1 MKKVKIAYITT
12 QEASDVFPLISA
24 LKELISQHGKIA
36 DVAIRSGEDLKDS
49 ARREE
54 LERIACDSHLV
65 IFNLH
70 GGKKSLP
77 CFDELMGKLQG
88 SKASISAHCAS
99 NEPEIELMKLSTVD
113 EVVYKKVSR
122 YLDYGGKENFFNLI
136 IYLASRFV
144 GADLAF
150 AEPERPVWE
159 GIYHPDFDHVPTLDE
174 YLQKKYVP
182 GKPTVGLWF
191 YQSLWQ
197 AGNTVFVDRLIEQIE
212 QKGANVIPV
221 FLHSLKDVERGTK
234 GAEWVVDNFF
244 IRDGKSI
251 IDVLIST
258 LMFSLSIRPWEG
270 EGAAASEDIARSE
283 EWFLKKLNVPVL
295 KAVVTYNT
303 PGEWK
308 ESMQGL
314 SPLDISMG
322 IAMPEFDGM
331 LITVPVAARDRT
343 DIDPLTG
350 ARVIRFEP
358 LPERIEKMVRLSLNW
373 ARLRHIPNPEKKVAI
388 IFHNY
393 PPRDDR
399 IGTAFGLDS
408 PVSVLNI
415 LQKMSDA
422 GYKLDR
428 MPESGQALIE
438 DVKSRLTLDRRWKSP
453 EELARRAIDSVSEND
468 YLQWFGRLP
477 AAVQAKMTAAWGA
490 PPGELFVHKKSLI
503 IPGIINGNFFIGLQP
518 PRGFLE
524 DPAAIYHSPDHPI
537 PHHYYAYYRWIRD
550 VFGANV
556 IMHIGKHGSLEWLP
570 GKSVGLS
577 DSCFPDIAISDL
589 PNIYPYIINNPGE
602 GTQAKR
608 RSYCCIID
616 HLVPVMHNADAY
628 DELAELEVMIR
639 DYHQSALEDPAKLPT
654 QKRMI
659 WEKVCEAKLDHDLET
674 DEEAAFSDFDRF
686 LEKLHEYLHETADT
700 QIRDG
705 LHILGE
711 PPEGSRLDEFLVAL
725 TRLSNGSVP
734 SLRQSLAEALGYDYE
749 FLLANRGKILSGIK
763 TCGEAIEEINALALS
778 LVSRLHEDGFCRD
791 DEGFSMKRVRALED
805 EVLGRQSSK
814 VEQVLEYI
822 SSGLAPNIAATRDEL
837 WSILSASRGRFVS
850 PGPSGAPTRGMA
862 DILPTGRNFY
872 SVDPQA
878 IPSQAA
884 WKVGVAQ
891 ADALLK
897 RYLKDEGRYP
907 ESLGIVIWGS
917 PTMRTKGD
925 DIAEVLSLM
934 GVRPVWEEKSGR
946 VTGIELIPLE
956 ELQRPRVD
964 VMLRISGFFRDA
976 FPNIVHLV
984 DRAVELVAGQKESPE
999 QNFLAK
1005 HVSMDISEKTA
1016 AGIDREQAG
1025 IEARYR
1031 IFGCRPGAYGAGV
1044 SDAIDSKNWKDE
1056 KDLAEIYVKW
1066 GGYAY
1071 GRKNFGAT
1079 VPDEF
1084 RKRLSLLDLTVKN
1097 EDTREYDML
1106 DGDDF
1111 YSYHGGMI
1119 AAVKALKGELPR
1131 SYCGDSSDPDH
1142 VLTRSTVEETKHIF
1156 RARIL
1161 NPKWIE
1167 SMQRHGYK
1175 GAGDLSRMVDIAFG
1189 WDATAEVLED
1199 WMYEELA
1206 NKYALDKEMQEWL
1219 KDVNPHALQ
1228 NITERLLEA
1237 VERGMW
1243 QASDE
1248 MKEEL
1253 RDVYL
1258 EIEGWIEDD
1267 SEKSP
1272 KISGEKPN
1280 DGSDHEM
1287 T

>member
-1 MKKVKIAYITT
+1 MFRYANEITGWIITKKVKIAYVTT

-24 LKELISQHGKIA
+24 LKELIRQHGE
-36 DVAIRSGEDLKDS
+36 VAEVAVRSGEDLKDVDQWEEFEHF
-49 ARREE
+49 ARSCH
-54 LERIACDSHLV
+54 IA

-70 GGKKSLP
+70 GGKKSLSS
-77 CFDELMGKLQG
+77 FDELVQSLQD
-88 SKASISAHCAS
+88 SSVSIYAQSAS

-113 EVVYKKVSR
+113 NAVYRKVSQ
-122 YLDYGGKENFFNLI
+122 YLDYGGRENFYSLI
-136 IYLASRFV
+136 LYLANYFIGSNYEFS
-144 GADLAF
+144 
-150 AEPERPVWE
+150 EPLRPIWE
-159 GIYHPDFDHVPTLDE
+159 GIYHPDFDHVPTLKE
-174 YLQKKYVP
+174 YLQSKCVA
-182 GKPTVGLWF
+182 GRPTVGLWF

-197 AGNTVFVDRLIEQIE
+197 AGNTLFIDRLIEEIE
-212 QKGANVIPV
+212 RQGANVIPV
-221 FLHSLKDVERGTK
+221 FLHAAKDVERGTK
-234 GAEWVVDNFF
+234 GAEWVVENLFMK
-244 IRDGKSI
+244 DGRPI

-258 LMFSLSIRPWEG
+258 LMFSLSIKPWEG
-270 EGAAASEDIARSE
+270 SDTGEGQEVARSE
-283 EWFLKKLNVPVL
+283 EWFIKRLNVPVL
-295 KAVVTYNT
+295 KAIVTYNT
-303 PGEWK
+303 LADWN
-308 ESMQGL
+308 ESLQGC
-314 SPLDISMG
+314 SPMDISMG

-331 LITVPVAARDRT
+331 LITVPVAARERT

-358 LPERIEKMVRLSLNW
+358 LPERTNKIVRLSLNW
-373 ARLRHIPNPEKKVAI
+373 AKLRHIPNSQKKVAI

-415 LQKMSDA
+415 MKAMDDA
-422 GYKLDR
+422 GYTIER
-428 MPESGQALIE
+428 MPENGQALIE
-438 DVKSRLTLDRRWKSP
+438 DVKSRLTLDRRWRSP
-453 EELARRAIDSVSEND
+453 EELAKRAIDSVTEGD
-468 YLQWFGRLP
+468 YKDWFEQLP
-477 AAVQAKMTAAWGA
+477 VAVQEKMTSAWGEA
-490 PPGELFVHKKSLI
+490 PGKLFVHKKNLI
-503 IPGIINGNFFIGLQP
+503 IPGVINGNIFIGLQP

-550 VFGANV
+550 VFRADLV
-556 IMHIGKHGSLEWLP
+556 MHIGKHGSLEWLP

-628 DELAELEVMIR
+628 DEMAELEVMLA
-639 DYHQSALEDPAKLPT
+639 DYYQAASEDQSKLPT
-654 QKRMI
+654 QKKMI
-659 WEKVCEAKLDHDLET
+659 WEKVCEAKLDHDLEV
-674 DEEAAFSDFDRF
+674 EEEEAFSDFDKF
-686 LEKLHEYLHETADT
+686 LEKLHEYLHEMADT

-725 TRLSNGSVP
+725 TRLANGQVP
-734 SLRQSLAEALGYDYE
+734 SLRQSLAEAMGYDYDY
-749 FLLANRGKILSGIK
+749 LLDNRGKIVSGSK
-763 TCGEAIEEINALALS
+763 TCGQVIDDLNSLALRLVSGLHEQGFAVGTIPELVEEIL
-778 LVSRLHEDGFCRD
+778 G
-791 DEGFSMKRVRALED
+791 KRNPKIEK
-805 EVLGRQSSK
+805 VLD
-814 VEQVLEYI
+814 YI
-822 SSGLAPNIAATRDEL
+822 ATTLAPNIDATVDEL
-837 WSILSASRGRFVS
+837 SAILCASDGGFVS

-891 ADALLK
+891 ADALLE
-897 RYLKDEGRYP
+897 RYLEDEGCYP
-907 ESLGIVIWGS
+907 ESLGMVIWGS

-925 DIAEVLSLM
+925 DIAEVLCLM
-934 GVRPVWEEKSGR
+934 GVRPVWEERSGR
-946 VTGIELIPLE
+946 VTGIELIPME
-956 ELQRPRVD
+956 ELQRPRID

-984 DRAVELVAGQKESPE
+984 DRAVELVAEQKEPPE

-1005 HVSMDISEKTA
+1005 HVSADISEKTA
-1016 AGIDREQAG
+1016 AGIDGEQAKTL
-1025 IEARYR
+1025 ACYR

-1084 RKRLSLLDLTVKN
+1084 RRRLSRLDLTVKN

-1131 SYCGDSSDPDH
+1131 SYCGDSSDPDR
-1142 VLTRSTVEETKHIF
+1142 VKTRSTVEETKHIF

-1167 SMQRHGYK
+1167 SMKRHGYK
-1175 GAGDLSRMVDIAFG
+1175 GAGDISRMVDIAFG

-1206 NKYALDKEMQEWL
+1206 NKYALDKDMQEWL
-1219 KDVNPHALQ
+1219 KKVNPHALQ
-1228 NITERLLEA
+1228 NIAERLLEA

-1243 QASDE
+1243 QATEE

-1258 EIEGWIEDD
+1258 DIEGWIEDD
-1267 SEKSP
+1267 QPQTDAS
-1272 KISGEKPN
+1272 SG
-1280 DGSDHEM
+1280 S
-1287 T
+1287 

>member
-1 MKKVKIAYITT
+1 MFRYANEITGWIITKKVKIAYVTT

-24 LKELISQHGKIA
+24 LKELIRQHGE
-36 DVAIRSGEDLKDS
+36 VAEVAVRSGEDLKDVDQWEEFEHF
-49 ARREE
+49 ARSCH
-54 LERIACDSHLV
+54 IA

-70 GGKKSLP
+70 GGKKSLSS
-77 CFDELMGKLQG
+77 FDELVQSLQD
-88 SKASISAHCAS
+88 SSVSIYAQSAS

-113 EVVYKKVSR
+113 DAIYRKVSQ
-122 YLDYGGKENFFNLI
+122 YLDYGGRKNFYSLI
-136 IYLASRFV
+136 LYLANYFIGSNYEFS
-144 GADLAF
+144 
-150 AEPERPVWE
+150 EPARPIWE
-159 GIYHPDFDHVPTLDE
+159 GIYHPDFDHVPTLKE
-174 YLQKKYVP
+174 YLQSKCVA
-182 GKPTVGLWF
+182 GRPTVGLWF

-197 AGNTVFVDRLIEQIE
+197 AGNTLFIDRLIEEIE
-212 QKGANVIPV
+212 RQGANVIPV
-221 FLHSLKDVERGTK
+221 FLHAAKDVERGTK
-234 GAEWVVDNFF
+234 GAEWVVENLFMK
-244 IRDGKSI
+244 DGRPI

-258 LMFSLSIRPWEG
+258 LMFSLSIKPWEG
-270 EGAAASEDIARSE
+270 SDTGEGQEVARSE
-283 EWFLKKLNVPVL
+283 EWFIKRLNVPVL
-295 KAVVTYNT
+295 KAIVTYNT
-303 PGEWK
+303 LADWN
-308 ESMQGL
+308 ESLQGC
-314 SPLDISMG
+314 SPMDISMG

-331 LITVPVAARDRT
+331 LITVPVAARERT

-358 LPERIEKMVRLSLNW
+358 LPERTNKIVRLSLNW
-373 ARLRHIPNPEKKVAI
+373 AKLRHIPNSQKKVAI

-415 LQKMSDA
+415 MKAMDDA
-422 GYKLDR
+422 GYTIER
-428 MPESGQALIE
+428 MPENGQALIE
-438 DVKSRLTLDRRWKSP
+438 DVKSRLTLDRRWRSP
-453 EELARRAIDSVSEND
+453 EELAKRAIDSVTEGD
-468 YLQWFGRLP
+468 YKDWFEQLP
-477 AAVQAKMTAAWGA
+477 VAVQEKMTSAWGEA
-490 PPGELFVHKKSLI
+490 PGKLFVHKKNLI
-503 IPGIINGNFFIGLQP
+503 IPGVINGNIFIGLQP
-518 PRGFLE
+518 SRGFLE

-550 VFGANV
+550 VFRADLV
-556 IMHIGKHGSLEWLP
+556 MHIGKHGSLEWLP

-628 DELAELEVMIR
+628 DEMAELEVMLA
-639 DYHQSALEDPAKLPT
+639 DYYQAASEDQSKLPT
-654 QKRMI
+654 QKKMI
-659 WEKVCEAKLDHDLET
+659 WEKVCEAKLDHDLEV
-674 DEEAAFSDFDRF
+674 EEEEAFSDFDKF
-686 LEKLHEYLHETADT
+686 LEKLHEYLHEMADT

-725 TRLSNGSVP
+725 TRLANGQVP
-734 SLRQSLAEALGYDYE
+734 SLRQSLAEAMGYDYDY
-749 FLLANRGKILSGIK
+749 LLDNRGKIVSGSK
-763 TCGEAIEEINALALS
+763 TCGQVIDDLNSLALRLVSGLHEQGFAVGTIPELVEEIL
-778 LVSRLHEDGFCRD
+778 G
-791 DEGFSMKRVRALED
+791 KRNPKIEK
-805 EVLGRQSSK
+805 VLD
-814 VEQVLEYI
+814 YI
-822 SSGLAPNIAATRDEL
+822 ATTLAPNIDATVDEL
-837 WSILSASRGRFVS
+837 SAILCASDGGFVS

-891 ADALLK
+891 ADALLE
-897 RYLKDEGRYP
+897 RYLEDEGCYP
-907 ESLGIVIWGS
+907 ESLGMVIWGS

-925 DIAEVLSLM
+925 DIAEVLCLM
-934 GVRPVWEEKSGR
+934 GVRPVWEERSGR
-946 VTGIELIPLE
+946 VTGIELIPIE
-956 ELQRPRVD
+956 ELQRPRID

-984 DRAVELVAGQKESPE
+984 DRAVELVAEQKEPPE

-1005 HVSMDISEKTA
+1005 HVSADISEKTA
-1016 AGIDREQAG
+1016 AGIDGEQAKTL
-1025 IEARYR
+1025 ACYR

-1084 RKRLSLLDLTVKN
+1084 RRRLSRLDLTVKN

-1131 SYCGDSSDPDH
+1131 SYCGDSSDPDR
-1142 VLTRSTVEETKHIF
+1142 VKTRSTVEETKHIF

-1167 SMQRHGYK
+1167 SMKRHGYK
-1175 GAGDLSRMVDIAFG
+1175 GAGDISRMVDIAFG

-1206 NKYALDKEMQEWL
+1206 NKYALDKDMQEWL
-1219 KDVNPHALQ
+1219 KKVNPHALQ
-1228 NITERLLEA
+1228 NIAERLLEA

-1243 QASDE
+1243 QATEE

-1258 EIEGWIEDD
+1258 DIEGWIEDD
-1267 SEKSP
+1267 QPQSNADP
-1272 KISGEKPN
+1272 GN
-1280 DGSDHEM
+1280 
-1287 T
+1287 

>member
-1 MKKVKIAYITT
+1 MFRYANEITGWIITKKVKIAYVTT

-24 LKELISQHGKIA
+24 LKELIRQHGE
-36 DVAIRSGEDLKDS
+36 VAEVAVRSGEDLKDVDQWEEFEHF
-49 ARREE
+49 ARSCH
-54 LERIACDSHLV
+54 IA

-70 GGKKSLP
+70 GGKKSLSS
-77 CFDELMGKLQG
+77 FDELVQSLQD
-88 SKASISAHCAS
+88 SSVSIYAQSAS

-113 EVVYKKVSR
+113 DAVYRKVSQ
-122 YLDYGGKENFFNLI
+122 YLDYGGRKNFYSLI
-136 IYLASRFV
+136 LYLANYFIGSNYEFS
-144 GADLAF
+144 
-150 AEPERPVWE
+150 EPARPIWE
-159 GIYHPDFDHVPTLDE
+159 GIYHPDFDHVPTLKE
-174 YLQKKYVP
+174 YLQSKCVA
-182 GKPTVGLWF
+182 GRPTVGLWF

-197 AGNTVFVDRLIEQIE
+197 AGNTLFIDRLIEEIE
-212 QKGANVIPV
+212 RQGANVIPV
-221 FLHSLKDVERGTK
+221 FLHAAKDVERGTK
-234 GAEWVVDNFF
+234 GAEWVVENLFMK
-244 IRDGKSI
+244 DGRPI

-258 LMFSLSIRPWEG
+258 LMFSLSIKPWEG
-270 EGAAASEDIARSE
+270 SDTGEGQEVARSE
-283 EWFLKKLNVPVL
+283 EWFIKRLNVPVL
-295 KAVVTYNT
+295 KAIVTYNT
-303 PGEWK
+303 LADWN
-308 ESMQGL
+308 ESLQGC
-314 SPLDISMG
+314 SPMDISMG

-331 LITVPVAARDRT
+331 MITVPVAARERT

-358 LPERIEKMVRLSLNW
+358 LPERTNKIVRLSLNW
-373 ARLRHIPNPEKKVAI
+373 AKLRHIPNSQKKVAI

-415 LQKMSDA
+415 MKAMDDA
-422 GYKLDR
+422 GYTIER
-428 MPESGQALIE
+428 MPENGQALIE
-438 DVKSRLTLDRRWKSP
+438 DVKSRLTLDRRWRSP
-453 EELARRAIDSVSEND
+453 EELAKRAIDSVTEGD
-468 YLQWFGRLP
+468 YKDWFEQLP
-477 AAVQAKMTAAWGA
+477 VAVQEKMTSAWGEA
-490 PPGELFVHKKSLI
+490 PGKLFVHKKNLI
-503 IPGIINGNFFIGLQP
+503 IPGVINGNIFIGLQP

-550 VFGANV
+550 VFRADLV
-556 IMHIGKHGSLEWLP
+556 MHIGKHGSLEWLP

-628 DELAELEVMIR
+628 DEMAELEVMLA
-639 DYHQSALEDPAKLPT
+639 DYYQAASEDQSKLPT
-654 QKRMI
+654 QKKMI
-659 WEKVCEAKLDHDLET
+659 WEKVCEAKLDHDLEV
-674 DEEAAFSDFDRF
+674 EEEEAFSDFDKF
-686 LEKLHEYLHETADT
+686 LEKLHEYLHEMADT

-725 TRLSNGSVP
+725 TRLANGQVP
-734 SLRQSLAEALGYDYE
+734 SLRQSLAEAMGYDYDY
-749 FLLANRGKILSGIK
+749 LLDNRGKIVSGSK
-763 TCGEAIEEINALALS
+763 TCGQVIDDLNSLALRLVSGLHEQGFAVGTIPELVEEIL
-778 LVSRLHEDGFCRD
+778 G
-791 DEGFSMKRVRALED
+791 KRNPKIEK
-805 EVLGRQSSK
+805 VLD
-814 VEQVLEYI
+814 YI
-822 SSGLAPNIAATRDEL
+822 ATTLAPNIDATVDEL
-837 WSILSASRGRFVS
+837 SAILCASDGGFVS

-891 ADALLK
+891 ADALLE
-897 RYLKDEGRYP
+897 RYLEDEGCYP
-907 ESLGIVIWGS
+907 ESLGMVIWGS

-925 DIAEVLSLM
+925 DIAEVLCLM
-934 GVRPVWEEKSGR
+934 GVRPVWEERSGR
-946 VTGIELIPLE
+946 VTGIELIPIE
-956 ELQRPRVD
+956 ELQRPRID

-984 DRAVELVAGQKESPE
+984 DRAVELVAEQKEPPE

-1005 HVSMDISEKTA
+1005 HVSADISEKTA
-1016 AGIDREQAG
+1016 AGIDGEQAKTL
-1025 IEARYR
+1025 ACYR

-1084 RKRLSLLDLTVKN
+1084 RRRLSRLDLTVKN

-1131 SYCGDSSDPDH
+1131 SYCGDSSDPDR
-1142 VLTRSTVEETKHIF
+1142 VKTRSTVEETKHIF

-1167 SMQRHGYK
+1167 SMKRHGYK
-1175 GAGDLSRMVDIAFG
+1175 GAGDISRMVDIAFG

-1206 NKYALDKEMQEWL
+1206 NKYALDKDMQEWL
-1219 KDVNPHALQ
+1219 KKVNPHALQ
-1228 NITERLLEA
+1228 NIAERLLEA

-1243 QASDE
+1243 QATEE

-1258 EIEGWIEDD
+1258 DIEGWIEDD
-1267 SEKSP
+1267 QPQTDAS
-1272 KISGEKPN
+1272 SG
-1280 DGSDHEM
+1280 S
-1287 T
+1287 

>member
-1 MKKVKIAYITT
+1 MFRYANEITGWIITKKVKIAYVTT

-24 LKELISQHGKIA
+24 LKELIRQHGE
-36 DVAIRSGEDLKDS
+36 VAEVAVRSGEDLKDVDQWEEFEHF
-49 ARREE
+49 ARSCH
-54 LERIACDSHLV
+54 IA

-70 GGKKSLP
+70 GGKKSLSS
-77 CFDELMGKLQG
+77 FDELVQSLQD
-88 SKASISAHCAS
+88 SSVSIYAQSAS

-113 EVVYKKVSR
+113 DAIYRKVSQ
-122 YLDYGGKENFFNLI
+122 YLDYGGRKNFYSLI
-136 IYLASRFV
+136 LYLANYFIGSNYEFS
-144 GADLAF
+144 
-150 AEPERPVWE
+150 EPARPIWE
-159 GIYHPDFDHVPTLDE
+159 GIYHPDFDHVPTLKE
-174 YLQKKYVP
+174 YLQSKCVA
-182 GKPTVGLWF
+182 GRPTVGLWF

-197 AGNTVFVDRLIEQIE
+197 AGNTLFIDRLIEEIE
-212 QKGANVIPV
+212 RQGANVIPV
-221 FLHSLKDVERGTK
+221 FLHAAKDVERGTK
-234 GAEWVVDNFF
+234 GAEWVVENLFMK
-244 IRDGKSI
+244 DGRPI

-258 LMFSLSIRPWEG
+258 LMFSLSIKPWEG
-270 EGAAASEDIARSE
+270 SDTGEGQEVARSE
-283 EWFLKKLNVPVL
+283 EWFIKRLNVPVL
-295 KAVVTYNT
+295 KAIVTYNT
-303 PGEWK
+303 LADWN
-308 ESMQGL
+308 ESLQGC
-314 SPLDISMG
+314 SPMDISMG

-331 LITVPVAARDRT
+331 LITVPVAARERT

-358 LPERIEKMVRLSLNW
+358 LPERTNKIVRLSLNW
-373 ARLRHIPNPEKKVAI
+373 AKLRHIPNSQKKVAI

-415 LQKMSDA
+415 MKAMDDA
-422 GYKLDR
+422 GYTIER
-428 MPESGQALIE
+428 MPENGQALIE
-438 DVKSRLTLDRRWKSP
+438 DVKSRLTLDRRWRSP
-453 EELARRAIDSVSEND
+453 EELAKRAIDSVTEGD
-468 YLQWFGRLP
+468 YKDWFEQLP
-477 AAVQAKMTAAWGA
+477 VAVQEKMTSAWGEA
-490 PPGELFVHKKSLI
+490 PGKLFVHKKNLI
-503 IPGIINGNFFIGLQP
+503 IPGVINGNIFIGLQP

-550 VFGANV
+550 VFRADLV
-556 IMHIGKHGSLEWLP
+556 MHIGKHGSLEWLP

-628 DELAELEVMIR
+628 DEMAELEVMLA
-639 DYHQSALEDPAKLPT
+639 DYYQAASEDPSKLPT
-654 QKRMI
+654 QKKMI
-659 WEKVCEAKLDHDLET
+659 WDKVCEAKLDHDLEI
-674 DEEAAFSDFDRF
+674 EEEEAFSDFDKF
-686 LEKLHEYLHETADT
+686 LEKLHEYLHEMADT

-725 TRLSNGSVP
+725 TRLANGQVP
-734 SLRQSLAEALGYDYE
+734 SLRQSLAEAMGYDYDY
-749 FLLANRGKILSGIK
+749 LLDNRGKIVSGSK
-763 TCGEAIEEINALALS
+763 TCGQVIDDLNSLALRLVSGLHEQGFAVGTIPELVEEIL
-778 LVSRLHEDGFCRD
+778 G
-791 DEGFSMKRVRALED
+791 KRNPKIEK
-805 EVLGRQSSK
+805 VLD
-814 VEQVLEYI
+814 YI
-822 SSGLAPNIAATRDEL
+822 ATTLAPNIDATVDEL
-837 WSILSASRGRFVS
+837 SAILCASDGGFVS

-891 ADALLK
+891 ADALLE
-897 RYLKDEGRYP
+897 RYLEDEGCYP
-907 ESLGIVIWGS
+907 ESLGMVIWGS

-925 DIAEVLSLM
+925 DIAEVLCLM
-934 GVRPVWEEKSGR
+934 GVRPVWEERSGR
-946 VTGIELIPLE
+946 VTGIELIPME
-956 ELQRPRVD
+956 ELQRPRID

-984 DRAVELVAGQKESPE
+984 DRAVELVAEQKEPPE

-1005 HVSMDISEKTA
+1005 HVSADISEKTA
-1016 AGIDREQAG
+1016 AGIDGEQAKTL
-1025 IEARYR
+1025 ACYR

-1084 RKRLSLLDLTVKN
+1084 RRRLSRLDLTVKN

-1131 SYCGDSSDPDH
+1131 SYCGDSSDPDR
-1142 VLTRSTVEETKHIF
+1142 VKTRSTVEETKHIF

-1167 SMQRHGYK
+1167 SMKRHGYK
-1175 GAGDLSRMVDIAFG
+1175 GAGDISRMVDIAFG

-1206 NKYALDKEMQEWL
+1206 NKYALDKDMQEWL
-1219 KDVNPHALQ
+1219 KKVNPHALQ
-1228 NITERLLEA
+1228 NIAERLLEA

-1243 QASDE
+1243 QATEE

-1258 EIEGWIEDD
+1258 DIEGWIEDD
-1267 SEKSP
+1267 QPQTDAS
-1272 KISGEKPN
+1272 SG
-1280 DGSDHEM
+1280 S
-1287 T
+1287 

>member
-1 MKKVKIAYITT
+1 MFRYANEITGWIITKKVKIAYVTT

-24 LKELISQHGKIA
+24 LKELIRQHGE
-36 DVAIRSGEDLKDS
+36 VAEVAVRSGEDLKDVDQWEEFEHF
-49 ARREE
+49 ARSCH
-54 LERIACDSHLV
+54 IA

-70 GGKKSLP
+70 GGKKSLSS
-77 CFDELMGKLQG
+77 FDELVQRLQD
-88 SKASISAHCAS
+88 SSVSIYAQSAS

-113 EVVYKKVSR
+113 DAIYRKVSQ
-122 YLDYGGKENFFNLI
+122 YLDYGGRKNFYSLI
-136 IYLASRFV
+136 LYLANYFIGSNYEFS
-144 GADLAF
+144 
-150 AEPERPVWE
+150 EPARPIWE
-159 GIYHPDFDHVPTLDE
+159 GIYHPDFDHVPTLKE
-174 YLQKKYVP
+174 YLQSKCVA
-182 GKPTVGLWF
+182 GRPTVGLWF

-197 AGNTVFVDRLIEQIE
+197 AGNTLFIDRLIEEIE
-212 QKGANVIPV
+212 RQGANVIPV
-221 FLHSLKDVERGTK
+221 FLHAAKDVERGTK
-234 GAEWVVDNFF
+234 GAEWVVENLFMK
-244 IRDGKSI
+244 DGRPI

-258 LMFSLSIRPWEG
+258 LMFSLSIKPWEG
-270 EGAAASEDIARSE
+270 SDTGEGQEVARSE
-283 EWFLKKLNVPVL
+283 EWFIKRLNVPVL
-295 KAVVTYNT
+295 KAIVTYNT
-303 PGEWK
+303 LADWN
-308 ESMQGL
+308 ESLQGC
-314 SPLDISMG
+314 SPMDISMG

-331 LITVPVAARDRT
+331 LITVPVAARERT

-358 LPERIEKMVRLSLNW
+358 LPERTNKIVRLSLNW
-373 ARLRHIPNPEKKVAI
+373 AKLRHIPNSQKKVAI

-415 LQKMSDA
+415 MKAMDDA
-422 GYKLDR
+422 GYTIER
-428 MPESGQALIE
+428 MPENGQALIE
-438 DVKSRLTLDRRWKSP
+438 DVKSRLTLDRRWRSP
-453 EELARRAIDSVSEND
+453 EELAKRAIDSVTEGD
-468 YLQWFGRLP
+468 YKDWFEQLP
-477 AAVQAKMTAAWGA
+477 VAVQEKMTSAWGEA
-490 PPGELFVHKKSLI
+490 PGKLFVHKKNLI
-503 IPGIINGNFFIGLQP
+503 IPGVINGNIFIGLQP

-550 VFGANV
+550 VFRADLV
-556 IMHIGKHGSLEWLP
+556 MHIGKHGSLEWLP

-628 DELAELEVMIR
+628 DEMAELEVMLA
-639 DYHQSALEDPAKLPT
+639 DYYQAASEDPSKLPT
-654 QKRMI
+654 QKKMI
-659 WEKVCEAKLDHDLET
+659 WEKVCEAKLDHDLEV
-674 DEEAAFSDFDRF
+674 EEEEAFSDFDKF
-686 LEKLHEYLHETADT
+686 LEKLHEYLHEMADT

-725 TRLSNGSVP
+725 TRLANGQVP
-734 SLRQSLAEALGYDYE
+734 SLRQSLAEAMGYDYDY
-749 FLLANRGKILSGIK
+749 LLDNRGKILFGSK
-763 TCGEAIEEINALALS
+763 TCGQVIDDLNSLALRLVSGLHEQGFAVGTIPELVEEIL
-778 LVSRLHEDGFCRD
+778 G
-791 DEGFSMKRVRALED
+791 KRNPKIEK
-805 EVLGRQSSK
+805 VLD
-814 VEQVLEYI
+814 YI
-822 SSGLAPNIAATRDEL
+822 STTLAPSINATVDEL
-837 WSILSASRGRFVS
+837 TGVLCASDGGFVS

-891 ADALLK
+891 ADALLE
-897 RYLKDEGRYP
+897 RYLEDEGCYP
-907 ESLGIVIWGS
+907 ESLGMVIWGS

-925 DIAEVLSLM
+925 DIAEVLCLM
-934 GVRPVWEEKSGR
+934 GVRPVWEERSGR
-946 VTGIELIPLE
+946 VTGIELIPIE
-956 ELQRPRVD
+956 ELQRPRID

-984 DRAVELVAGQKESPE
+984 DRAVELVAEQKEPPE

-1005 HVSMDISEKTA
+1005 HVSADISEKTA
-1016 AGIDREQAG
+1016 AGIDLEQAKTL
-1025 IEARYR
+1025 ACYR

-1084 RKRLSLLDLTVKN
+1084 RRRLSRLDLTVKN

-1131 SYCGDSSDPDH
+1131 SYCGDSSDPDR
-1142 VLTRSTVEETKHIF
+1142 VKTRSTVEETKHIF

-1167 SMQRHGYK
+1167 SMKRHGYK
-1175 GAGDLSRMVDIAFG
+1175 GAGDISRMVDIAFG

-1206 NKYALDKEMQEWL
+1206 NKYALDKDMQEWL
-1219 KDVNPHALQ
+1219 KKVNPHALQ
-1228 NITERLLEA
+1228 NIAERLLEA

-1243 QASDE
+1243 QATEE

-1258 EIEGWIEDD
+1258 DIEGWIEDD
-1267 SEKSP
+1267 QPQTDAS
-1272 KISGEKPN
+1272 SG
-1280 DGSDHEM
+1280 S
-1287 T
+1287 

>member
-1 MKKVKIAYITT
+1 MFRYANEITGWIITKKVKIAYVTT

-24 LKELISQHGKIA
+24 LKELIRQHGE
-36 DVAIRSGEDLKDS
+36 VAEVAVRSGEDLKDVDQWEEFEHF
-49 ARREE
+49 ARSCH
-54 LERIACDSHLV
+54 IA

-70 GGKKSLP
+70 GGKKSLSS
-77 CFDELMGKLQG
+77 FDELVQSLQD
-88 SKASISAHCAS
+88 SSVSIYAQSAS

-113 EVVYKKVSR
+113 DAVYRKVSQ
-122 YLDYGGKENFFNLI
+122 YLDYGGRKNFYSLI
-136 IYLASRFV
+136 LYLANYFIGSNYEFS
-144 GADLAF
+144 
-150 AEPERPVWE
+150 EPARPIWE
-159 GIYHPDFDHVPTLDE
+159 GIYHPDFDHVPTLKE
-174 YLQKKYVP
+174 YLQSKCVA
-182 GKPTVGLWF
+182 GRPTVGLWF

-197 AGNTVFVDRLIEQIE
+197 AGNTLFIDRLIEEIKRQ
-212 QKGANVIPV
+212 GANVIPV
-221 FLHSLKDVERGTK
+221 FLHAAKDVERGTK
-234 GAEWVVDNFF
+234 GAEWVVENLFMK
-244 IRDGKSI
+244 DGRPI

-258 LMFSLSIRPWEG
+258 LMFSLSIKPWEG
-270 EGAAASEDIARSE
+270 SDTGEGQEVARSE
-283 EWFLKKLNVPVL
+283 EWFIKRLNVPVL
-295 KAVVTYNT
+295 KAIVTYNT
-303 PGEWK
+303 LADWN
-308 ESMQGL
+308 ESLQGC
-314 SPLDISMG
+314 SPMDISMG

-331 LITVPVAARDRT
+331 LITVPVAARERT

-358 LPERIEKMVRLSLNW
+358 LPERTNKIVRLSLNW
-373 ARLRHIPNPEKKVAI
+373 AKLRHIPNSQKKVAI

-415 LQKMSDA
+415 MKAMDDA
-422 GYKLDR
+422 GYTIER
-428 MPESGQALIE
+428 MPENGQALIE
-438 DVKSRLTLDRRWKSP
+438 DVKSRLTLDRRWRSP
-453 EELARRAIDSVSEND
+453 EELAKRAIDSVTEGD
-468 YLQWFGRLP
+468 YKDWFEQLP
-477 AAVQAKMTAAWGA
+477 VAVQEKMTSAWGEA
-490 PPGELFVHKKSLI
+490 PGKLFVHKKNLI
-503 IPGIINGNFFIGLQP
+503 IPGVINGNIFIGLQP
-518 PRGFLE
+518 SRGFLE

-550 VFGANV
+550 VFRADLV
-556 IMHIGKHGSLEWLP
+556 MHIGKHGSLEWLP

-628 DELAELEVMIR
+628 DEMAELEVMLA
-639 DYHQSALEDPAKLPT
+639 DYYQAASEDQSKLPT
-654 QKRMI
+654 QKKMI
-659 WEKVCEAKLDHDLET
+659 WEKVCEAKLDHDLEV
-674 DEEAAFSDFDRF
+674 EEEEAFSDFDKF
-686 LEKLHEYLHETADT
+686 LEKLHEYLHEMADT

-725 TRLSNGSVP
+725 TRLANGQVP
-734 SLRQSLAEALGYDYE
+734 SLRQSLAEAMGYDYDY
-749 FLLANRGKILSGIK
+749 LLDNRGKIVSGSK
-763 TCGEAIEEINALALS
+763 TCGQVIDDLNSLALRLVSGLHEQGFAVGTIPELVEEIL
-778 LVSRLHEDGFCRD
+778 G
-791 DEGFSMKRVRALED
+791 KRNPKIEK
-805 EVLGRQSSK
+805 VLD
-814 VEQVLEYI
+814 YI
-822 SSGLAPNIAATRDEL
+822 ATTLAPNIDATVDEL
-837 WSILSASRGRFVS
+837 SAILCASDGGFVS

-891 ADALLK
+891 ADALLE
-897 RYLKDEGRYP
+897 RYLEDEGCYP
-907 ESLGIVIWGS
+907 ESLGMVIWGS

-925 DIAEVLSLM
+925 DIAEVLCLM
-934 GVRPVWEEKSGR
+934 GVRPVWEERSGR
-946 VTGIELIPLE
+946 VTGIELIPIE
-956 ELQRPRVD
+956 ELQRPRID

-984 DRAVELVAGQKESPE
+984 DRAVELVAEQKEPPE

-1005 HVSMDISEKTA
+1005 HVSADISEKTA
-1016 AGIDREQAG
+1016 AGIDGEQAKTL
-1025 IEARYR
+1025 ACYR

-1084 RKRLSLLDLTVKN
+1084 RRRLSRLDLTVKN

-1131 SYCGDSSDPDH
+1131 SYCGDSSDPDR
-1142 VLTRSTVEETKHIF
+1142 VKTRSTVEETKHIF

-1167 SMQRHGYK
+1167 SMKRHGYK
-1175 GAGDLSRMVDIAFG
+1175 GAGDISRMVDIAFG

-1206 NKYALDKEMQEWL
+1206 NKYALDKDMQEWL
-1219 KDVNPHALQ
+1219 KKVNPHALQ
-1228 NITERLLEA
+1228 NIAERLLEA

-1243 QASDE
+1243 QATEE

-1258 EIEGWIEDD
+1258 DIEGWIEDD
-1267 SEKSP
+1267 QPQTDAS
-1272 KISGEKPN
+1272 SG
-1280 DGSDHEM
+1280 S
-1287 T
+1287 

>member
-1 MKKVKIAYITT
+1 MLKEGWIDTKKIKIAYLTT

-24 LKELISQHGKIA
+24 FKELIKQHGNIA
-36 DVAIRSGEDLKDS
+36 EVAIRSGEDLKDLG
-49 ARREE
+49 RLEDF
-54 LERIACDSHLV
+54 ERIAQGSHLV

-77 CFDELMGKLQG
+77 CFDDLISRIKERDVQVFA
-88 SKASISAHCAS
+88 KAAS
-99 NEPEIELMKLSTVD
+99 NEPEIELIMQSTVEED
-113 EVVYKKVSR
+113 VYREISM
-122 YLDYGGKENFFNLI
+122 YLNYGGKQNFYSLI
-136 IYLASRFV
+136 LYLANRFL
-144 GADLAF
+144 GTDHAF
-150 AEPERPVWE
+150 TQPQKPIWE
-159 GIYHPDFDHVPTLDE
+159 GIYHPDFDHVPEMDE
-174 YLQKKYVP
+174 YLKRKYVA
-182 GKPTVGLWF
+182 GRPTVGLWF

-197 AGNTVFVDRLIEQIE
+197 AGNILFIDRLIEEIE
-212 QKGANVIPV
+212 RAGANVIPV
-221 FLHSLKDVERGTK
+221 FLNSHKDVERKTM
-234 GAEWVVDNFF
+234 GAEWVIENFF
-244 IRDGKSI
+244 MRNGKPI

-258 LMFSLSIRPWEG
+258 LMFSLSIKPWEG
-270 EGAAASEDIARSE
+270 DGQSTVQESAARSE
-283 EWFLKKLNVPVL
+283 DWFLKRLNVPVL
-295 KAVVTYNT
+295 KAIVTYNT
-303 PGEWK
+303 PAEWK
-308 ESMQGL
+308 ESMQGCN
-314 SPLDISMG
+314 SLDISMG

-331 LITVPVAARDRT
+331 LITVPVAARERT
-343 DIDPLTG
+343 DADPLTG
-350 ARVIRFEP
+350 AKIIRFEP
-358 LPERIEKMVRLSLNW
+358 LPERIHKIVRLSLNW
-373 ARLRHIPNPEKKVAI
+373 ARLRHIPNSQKKVAI

-415 LQKMSDA
+415 MKSMQEA
-422 GYKLDR
+422 GYAIKR
-428 MPESGQALIE
+428 MPDSGQALIE
-438 DVKSRLTLDRRWKSP
+438 EVKSRLTLDRRWRSP
-453 EELARRAIDSVSEND
+453 EELARRAIDSVSEET
-468 YLQWFGRLP
+468 YMKWFGDLP
-477 AAVQAKMTAAWGA
+477 AAVQDKMTAAWGK
-490 PPGELFVHKKSLI
+490 PPGDLFVHKKNLI
-503 IPGIINGNFFIGLQP
+503 IPGIINGNLFIGLQP

-550 VFGANV
+550 VFGANLV
-556 IMHIGKHGSLEWLP
+556 MHIGKHGSLEWLP

-628 DELAELEVMIR
+628 DELASIEVMIN
-639 DYHQSALEDPAKLPT
+639 DYHQQALQDQAKLPT
-654 QKRMI
+654 QKKMI

-674 DEEAAFSDFDRF
+674 TEEKALSDFDKF

-711 PPEGSRLDEFLVAL
+711 PPEGSRLDEFLVSL
-725 TRLSNGSVP
+725 TRLSNGRIP
-734 SLRQSLAEALGYDYE
+734 SLRQALAEVMGYDYDY
-749 FLLANRGKILSGIK
+749 LLAYRGRIIEGSR
-763 TCGEAIEEINALALS
+763 TCGQAIEELNALALR
-778 LVSRLHEDGFCRD
+778 LVAGLHEQ
-791 DEGFSMKRVRALED
+791 GFSKDQIATLED
-805 EVLGRQSSK
+805 DILKRRSQRIEEVLDF
-814 VEQVLEYI
+814 
-822 SSGLAPNIAATRDEL
+822 IASTLVPSIKATTDEL
-837 WSILSASRGRFVS
+837 ASILCAADGGFVS

-872 SVDPQA
+872 SIDPQA

-897 RYLKDEGRYP
+897 RYLSDEGRYP
-907 ESLGIVIWGS
+907 ESLGIVVWGS

-925 DIAEVLSLM
+925 DIAEILYLM

-946 VTGIELIPLE
+946 VTDIEVIPIT
-956 ELQRPRVD
+956 ELGRPRVD

-976 FPNIVHLV
+976 FPNIVNLI
-984 DRAVELVAGQKESPE
+984 DRAVELVAELKEPPM

-1005 HVSMDISEKTA
+1005 HISADISEMTA
-1016 AGIDREQAG
+1016 AGIDREQARMQ
-1025 IEARYR
+1025 ASYR

-1084 RKRLSLLDLTVKN
+1084 RKRLSRLDLTVKN

-1131 SYCGDSSDPDH
+1131 SYCGDSSDPDR
-1142 VLTRSTVEETKHIF
+1142 VKTRSTVEETKHIF

-1161 NPKWIE
+1161 NPKWIK

-1175 GAGDLSRMVDIAFG
+1175 GAGDMSRMVDIAFG

-1206 NKYALDKEMQEWL
+1206 NKYALDKQMQEWL
-1219 KDVNPHALQ
+1219 KDVNPDALQ

-1243 QASDE
+1243 QATDE
-1248 MKEEL
+1248 MKENL
-1253 RDVYL
+1253 RAVYL
-1258 EIEGWIEDD
+1258 EVEGWIEENQ
-1267 SEKSP
+1267 S
-1272 KISGEKPN
+1272 
-1280 DGSDHEM
+1280 
-1287 T
+1287 

>member
-24 LKELISQHGKIA
+24 FKELISREGEVAEIA
-36 DVAIRSGEDLKDS
+36 VRSGGDLKD
-49 ARREE
+49 AACREE
-54 LERIACDSHLV
+54 FERIAFDSDLV

-77 CFDELMGKLQG
+77 CFDELISKLQG
-88 SKASISAHCAS
+88 GKAAIFAKAAS
-99 NEPEIELMKLSTVD
+99 NEPEIELMKHSSVD
-113 EVVYKKVSR
+113 DGIYRKISK
-122 YLDYGGKENFFNLI
+122 YLDYGGKENFYRLI
-136 IYLASRFV
+136 HYLAGLFA
-144 GADLAF
+144 GDDHAF
-150 AEPERPVWE
+150 SEPQKPIWE
-159 GIYHPDFDHVPTLDE
+159 GIYHPEFDHVPTLDE
-174 YLQKKYVP
+174 YLLDKYVA
-182 GKPTVGLWF
+182 GRPTVGLWF

-197 AGNTVFVDRLIEQIE
+197 AGNTVFIDSLIREIE
-212 QKGANVIPV
+212 RQGANVIAV
-221 FLHSLKDVERGTK
+221 FLHSLKDIERGTM

-244 IRDGKSI
+244 MKDGKPI
-251 IDVLIST
+251 IDILIST
-258 LMFSLSIRPWEG
+258 LMFSLSIKPWEG
-270 EGAAASEDIARSE
+270 LDGESEGVARSE

-295 KAVVTYNT
+295 KAIVTYNN
-303 PGEWK
+303 PEEWK
-308 ESMQGL
+308 ESLQGC
-314 SPLDISMG
+314 SPLDIAMG

-331 LITVPVAARDRT
+331 LITVPVAARKRT
-343 DIDPLTG
+343 DVDPLTG

-358 LPERIEKMVRLSLNW
+358 LPERINKMVRLSLNW
-373 ARLRHIPNPEKKVAI
+373 ARLRHIPNAEKKVAI

-415 LQKMSDA
+415 MRNMQDA
-422 GYKLDR
+422 GYRLER

-438 DVKSRLTLDRRWKSP
+438 EVKSRLTLDRRWRSP
-453 EELARRAIDSVSEND
+453 NELAGRAIDSVSEKD
-468 YLQWFGRLP
+468 YLQWFGQLP
-477 AAVQAKMTAAWGA
+477 AAVQERMTSAWGM
-490 PPGELFVHKKSLI
+490 PPGELFVHKKNLI
-503 IPGIINGNFFIGLQP
+503 IPGIINGNFFVGLQP

-524 DPAAIYHSPDHPI
+524 DPSAIYHSPDHPI

-550 VFGANV
+550 VFKANL

-570 GKSVGLS
+570 GKAVGLS
-577 DSCFPDIAISDL
+577 ESCFPDIAISDL

-628 DELAELEVMIR
+628 DELAELEVMLR
-639 DYHQSALEDPAKLPT
+639 DYHQSALEDKSKLPI
-654 QKRMI
+654 QEEMI
-659 WEKVCEAKLDHDLET
+659 WEKVCQTKLDRDLET
-674 DEEAAFSDFDRF
+674 TKEAAFSDFYRF
-686 LEKLHEYLHETADT
+686 QEKLHEYLHEMADT
-700 QIRDG
+700 EVRDG

-711 PPEGSRLDEFLVAL
+711 PPAALRLDEFLVSL
-725 TRLSNGSVP
+725 TRLSNGGVP
-734 SLRQSLAEALGYDYE
+734 SFRQSLAELMGYDYDY
-749 FLLANRGKILSGIK
+749 LLANRGKVLAGGK
-763 TCGEAIEEINALALS
+763 TCGQVIEELNALALR
-778 LVSRLHEDGFCRD
+778 LVTGLHELGFAR
-791 DEGFSMKRVRALED
+791 EQITALED
-805 EVLGRQSSK
+805 EILGKRSPK
-814 VEQVLEYI
+814 VEMVLEYVASI
-822 SSGLAPNIAATRDEL
+822 LAPNIKATVDEL
-837 WSILSASRGRFVS
+837 SSVLCASSGGFVS

-872 SVDPQA
+872 SIDPQA

-907 ESLGIVIWGS
+907 QSLGIVIWGS

-925 DIAEVLSLM
+925 DIAEILCLM
-934 GVRPVWEEKSGR
+934 GVRPIWEEKSGR
-946 VTGIELIPLE
+946 VTGIELIPIE

-984 DRAVELVAGQKESPE
+984 DKAVELVAGQRESPD

-1005 HVSMDISEKTA
+1005 HVSLDISEKIA
-1016 AGIDREQAG
+1016 AGIDQEQAR
-1025 IEARYR
+1025 IEACYR

-1056 KDLAEIYVKW
+1056 NDLAEIYVKW

-1071 GRKNFGAT
+1071 GRKNFGVT

-1084 RKRLSLLDLTVKN
+1084 RRRLCRLDLTVKN

-1119 AAVKALKGELPR
+1119 SAVKALKGELPR
-1131 SYCGDSSDPDH
+1131 SYCGDSSDPDR
-1142 VLTRSTVEETKHIF
+1142 VKTRSTVEETKHIF

-1199 WMYEELA
+1199 WMYESLA
-1206 NKYALDKEMQEWL
+1206 NKYALDKEMQEWM
-1219 KDVNPHALQ
+1219 KKVNPHALQ
-1228 NITERLLEA
+1228 NIAERLLEA

-1253 RDVYL
+1253 RDIYL
-1258 EIEGWIEDD
+1258 ETEGWIEDD
-1267 SEKSP
+1267 QP
-1272 KISGEKPN
+1272 QTDVVSGN
-1280 DGSDHEM
+1280 
-1287 T
+1287 

>member
-1 MKKVKIAYITT
+1 MFRYANEITGWIITKKVKIAYVTT

-24 LKELISQHGKIA
+24 LKELIRQHGE
-36 DVAIRSGEDLKDS
+36 VAEVAVRSGEDLKDVDQWEEFEHF
-49 ARREE
+49 ARSCH
-54 LERIACDSHLV
+54 IA

-70 GGKKSLP
+70 GGKKSLSS
-77 CFDELMGKLQG
+77 FDELVQSLQD
-88 SKASISAHCAS
+88 SSVSIYAQSAS

-113 EVVYKKVSR
+113 DAIYRKVSQ
-122 YLDYGGKENFFNLI
+122 YLDYGGRKNFYSLI
-136 IYLASRFV
+136 LYLANYFIGSNYEFS
-144 GADLAF
+144 
-150 AEPERPVWE
+150 EPARPIWE
-159 GIYHPDFDHVPTLDE
+159 GIYHPDFDHVPTLKE
-174 YLQKKYVP
+174 YLQSKCVA
-182 GKPTVGLWF
+182 GRPTVGLWF

-197 AGNTVFVDRLIEQIE
+197 AGNTLFIDRLIEEIE
-212 QKGANVIPV
+212 RQGANVIPV
-221 FLHSLKDVERGTK
+221 FLHAAKDVERGTK
-234 GAEWVVDNFF
+234 GAEWVVENLFMK
-244 IRDGKSI
+244 DGRPI

-258 LMFSLSIRPWEG
+258 LMFSLSIKPWEG
-270 EGAAASEDIARSE
+270 SDTGEGQEVARSE
-283 EWFLKKLNVPVL
+283 EWFIKRLNVPVL
-295 KAVVTYNT
+295 KAIVTYNT
-303 PGEWK
+303 LAEWN
-308 ESMQGL
+308 ESLQGC
-314 SPLDISMG
+314 SPMDISMG

-331 LITVPVAARDRT
+331 LITVPVAARERT

-358 LPERIEKMVRLSLNW
+358 LPERTNKIVRLSLNW
-373 ARLRHIPNPEKKVAI
+373 AKLRHIPNSQKKVAI

-415 LQKMSDA
+415 MKAMDDA
-422 GYKLDR
+422 GYTIER
-428 MPESGQALIE
+428 MPENGQALIE
-438 DVKSRLTLDRRWKSP
+438 DVKSRLTLDRRWRSP
-453 EELARRAIDSVSEND
+453 EELAKRAIDSVTEGD
-468 YLQWFGRLP
+468 YKDWFEQLP
-477 AAVQAKMTAAWGA
+477 VAVQEKMTSAWGEA
-490 PPGELFVHKKSLI
+490 PGKLFVHKKNLI
-503 IPGIINGNFFIGLQP
+503 IPGVINGNIFIGLQP
-518 PRGFLE
+518 SRGFLE

-550 VFGANV
+550 VFRADLV
-556 IMHIGKHGSLEWLP
+556 MHIGKHGSLEWLP

-628 DELAELEVMIR
+628 DEMAELEVMLA
-639 DYHQSALEDPAKLPT
+639 DYYQAASEDQSKLPT
-654 QKRMI
+654 QKKMI
-659 WEKVCEAKLDHDLET
+659 WEKVCEAKLDHDLEV
-674 DEEAAFSDFDRF
+674 EEEEAFSDFDKF
-686 LEKLHEYLHETADT
+686 LEKLHEYLHEMADT

-725 TRLSNGSVP
+725 TRLANGQVP
-734 SLRQSLAEALGYDYE
+734 SLRQSLAEAMGYDYDY
-749 FLLANRGKILSGIK
+749 LLDNRGKIVSGSK
-763 TCGEAIEEINALALS
+763 TCGQVIDDLNSLALRLVSGLHEQGFAVGTIPELVEEIL
-778 LVSRLHEDGFCRD
+778 G
-791 DEGFSMKRVRALED
+791 KRNPKIEK
-805 EVLGRQSSK
+805 VLD
-814 VEQVLEYI
+814 YI
-822 SSGLAPNIAATRDEL
+822 ATTLAPNIDATVDEL
-837 WSILSASRGRFVS
+837 SAILCASDGGFVS

-891 ADALLK
+891 ADALLE
-897 RYLKDEGRYP
+897 RYLEDEGCYP
-907 ESLGIVIWGS
+907 ESLGMVIWGS

-925 DIAEVLSLM
+925 DIAEVLCLM
-934 GVRPVWEEKSGR
+934 GVRPVWEERSGR
-946 VTGIELIPLE
+946 VTGIELIPIE
-956 ELQRPRVD
+956 ELQRPRID

-984 DRAVELVAGQKESPE
+984 DRAVELVAEQKEPPE

-1005 HVSMDISEKTA
+1005 HVSADISEKTA
-1016 AGIDREQAG
+1016 AGIDGEQAKTL
-1025 IEARYR
+1025 ACYR

-1084 RKRLSLLDLTVKN
+1084 RRRLSRLDLTVKN

-1131 SYCGDSSDPDH
+1131 SYCGDSSDPDR
-1142 VLTRSTVEETKHIF
+1142 VKTRSTVEETKHIF

-1167 SMQRHGYK
+1167 SMKRHGYK
-1175 GAGDLSRMVDIAFG
+1175 GAGDISRMVDIAFG

-1206 NKYALDKEMQEWL
+1206 NKYALDKDMQEWL
-1219 KDVNPHALQ
+1219 KKVNPHALQ
-1228 NITERLLEA
+1228 NIAERLLEA

-1243 QASDE
+1243 QATEE

-1258 EIEGWIEDD
+1258 DIEGWIEDD
-1267 SEKSP
+1267 QPQTDAS
-1272 KISGEKPN
+1272 SG
-1280 DGSDHEM
+1280 S
-1287 T
+1287 

>member
-1 MKKVKIAYITT
+1 MFRYANEITGWIITKKVKIAYVTT

-24 LKELISQHGKIA
+24 LKELIRQHGE
-36 DVAIRSGEDLKDS
+36 VAEVAVRSGEDLKDVDQWEEFEHF
-49 ARREE
+49 ARSCH
-54 LERIACDSHLV
+54 IA

-70 GGKKSLP
+70 GGKKSLSS
-77 CFDELMGKLQG
+77 FDELVQSLQD
-88 SKASISAHCAS
+88 SSVSIYAQSAS

-113 EVVYKKVSR
+113 DAIYRKVSQ
-122 YLDYGGKENFFNLI
+122 YLDYGGRKNFYSLI
-136 IYLASRFV
+136 LYLANYFIGSNYEFS
-144 GADLAF
+144 
-150 AEPERPVWE
+150 EPARPIWE
-159 GIYHPDFDHVPTLDE
+159 GIYHPDFDHVPTLKE
-174 YLQKKYVP
+174 YLQSKCVA
-182 GKPTVGLWF
+182 GRPTVGLWF

-197 AGNTVFVDRLIEQIE
+197 AGNTLFIDRLIEEIE
-212 QKGANVIPV
+212 RQGANVIPV
-221 FLHSLKDVERGTK
+221 FLHAAKDVERGTK
-234 GAEWVVDNFF
+234 GAEWVVENLFMK
-244 IRDGKSI
+244 DGRPI

-258 LMFSLSIRPWEG
+258 LMFSLSIKPWEG
-270 EGAAASEDIARSE
+270 SDTGEGQEVARSE
-283 EWFLKKLNVPVL
+283 EWFIKRLNVPVL
-295 KAVVTYNT
+295 KAIVTYNT
-303 PGEWK
+303 LADWN
-308 ESMQGL
+308 ESLQGC
-314 SPLDISMG
+314 SPMDISMG

-331 LITVPVAARDRT
+331 LITVPVAARERT

-358 LPERIEKMVRLSLNW
+358 LPERTNKIVRLSLNW
-373 ARLRHIPNPEKKVAI
+373 AKLRHIPNSQKKVAI

-415 LQKMSDA
+415 MKAMDDA
-422 GYKLDR
+422 GYTIER
-428 MPESGQALIE
+428 MPENGQALIE
-438 DVKSRLTLDRRWKSP
+438 DVKSRLTLDRRWRSP
-453 EELARRAIDSVSEND
+453 EELAKRAIDSVTEGD
-468 YLQWFGRLP
+468 YKDWFEQLP
-477 AAVQAKMTAAWGA
+477 VAVQEKMTSAWGEA
-490 PPGELFVHKKSLI
+490 PGKLFVHKKNLI
-503 IPGIINGNFFIGLQP
+503 IPGVINGNIFIGLQP
-518 PRGFLE
+518 SRGFLE

-550 VFGANV
+550 VFRADLV
-556 IMHIGKHGSLEWLP
+556 MHIGKHGSLEWLP

-628 DELAELEVMIR
+628 DEMAELEVMLA
-639 DYHQSALEDPAKLPT
+639 DYYQAASEDQSKLPT
-654 QKRMI
+654 QKKMI
-659 WEKVCEAKLDHDLET
+659 WEKVCEAKRDHDLEI
-674 DEEAAFSDFDRF
+674 EEEEAFSDFDKF
-686 LEKLHEYLHETADT
+686 LEKLHDYLHEMADT

-725 TRLSNGSVP
+725 TRLANGQVP
-734 SLRQSLAEALGYDYE
+734 SLRQSLAEAMGYDYDY
-749 FLLANRGKILSGIK
+749 LLDNRGKIVSGSK
-763 TCGEAIEEINALALS
+763 TCGQVIDDLNSLALRLVSGLHEQGFAVGTIPELVEEIL
-778 LVSRLHEDGFCRD
+778 G
-791 DEGFSMKRVRALED
+791 KRNPKIEK
-805 EVLGRQSSK
+805 VLD
-814 VEQVLEYI
+814 YI
-822 SSGLAPNIAATRDEL
+822 ATTLAPNIDATVDEL
-837 WSILSASRGRFVS
+837 SAILCASDGGFVS

-891 ADALLK
+891 ADALLE
-897 RYLKDEGRYP
+897 RYLEDEGCYP
-907 ESLGIVIWGS
+907 ESLGMVIWGS

-925 DIAEVLSLM
+925 DIAEVLCLM
-934 GVRPVWEEKSGR
+934 GVRPVWEERSGR
-946 VTGIELIPLE
+946 VTGIELIPIE
-956 ELQRPRVD
+956 ELQRPRID

-984 DRAVELVAGQKESPE
+984 DRAVELVAEQKEPPE

-1005 HVSMDISEKTA
+1005 HVSADISEKTA
-1016 AGIDREQAG
+1016 AGIDGEQAKTL
-1025 IEARYR
+1025 ACYR

-1084 RKRLSLLDLTVKN
+1084 RRRLSRLDLTVKN

-1131 SYCGDSSDPDH
+1131 SYCGDSSDPDR
-1142 VLTRSTVEETKHIF
+1142 VKTRSTVEETKHIF

-1167 SMQRHGYK
+1167 SMKHHGYK
-1175 GAGDLSRMVDIAFG
+1175 GAGDISRMVDIAFG

-1206 NKYALDKEMQEWL
+1206 NKYALDKDMQEWL
-1219 KDVNPHALQ
+1219 KKVNPHALQ
-1228 NITERLLEA
+1228 NIAERLLEA

-1243 QASDE
+1243 QATEE

-1258 EIEGWIEDD
+1258 DIEGWIEDD
-1267 SEKSP
+1267 QPQTDAS
-1272 KISGEKPN
+1272 SG
-1280 DGSDHEM
+1280 S
-1287 T
+1287 

>member
-1 MKKVKIAYITT
+1 MFRYANEITGWIITKKVKIAYVTT

-24 LKELISQHGKIA
+24 LKELIRQHGE
-36 DVAIRSGEDLKDS
+36 VAEVAVRSGEDLKDVDQWEEFEHF
-49 ARREE
+49 ARSCH
-54 LERIACDSHLV
+54 IA

-70 GGKKSLP
+70 GGKKSLSS
-77 CFDELMGKLQG
+77 FDELVQRLQD
-88 SKASISAHCAS
+88 SSVSIYAQSAS

-113 EVVYKKVSR
+113 DAVYRKVSQ
-122 YLDYGGKENFFNLI
+122 YLDYGGRKNFYSLI
-136 IYLASRFV
+136 LYLANYFIGSNYEFS
-144 GADLAF
+144 
-150 AEPERPVWE
+150 EPLRPVWE
-159 GIYHPDFDHVPTLDE
+159 GIYHPDFDHVPTLKE
-174 YLQKKYVP
+174 YLQSKCVA
-182 GKPTVGLWF
+182 GRPTVGLWF

-197 AGNTVFVDRLIEQIE
+197 AGNTVFIDRLIEEIE
-212 QKGANVIPV
+212 RQGANVIPV
-221 FLHSLKDVERGTK
+221 FLHAAKDVERGTK
-234 GAEWVVDNFF
+234 GAEWVVENLFMK
-244 IRDGKSI
+244 DGRPI

-258 LMFSLSIRPWEG
+258 LMFSLSIKPWEG
-270 EGAAASEDIARSE
+270 SDTGEGQEVARSE
-283 EWFLKKLNVPVL
+283 EWFIKRLNVPVL
-295 KAVVTYNT
+295 KAIVTYNT
-303 PGEWK
+303 LADWN
-308 ESMQGL
+308 ESLQGC
-314 SPLDISMG
+314 SPMDISMG

-331 LITVPVAARDRT
+331 LITVPVAARERT

-358 LPERIEKMVRLSLNW
+358 LPERTNKIVRLSLNW
-373 ARLRHIPNPEKKVAI
+373 AKLRHIPNSQKKVAI

-415 LQKMSDA
+415 MKAMDDA
-422 GYKLDR
+422 GYTIER
-428 MPESGQALIE
+428 MPENGQALIE
-438 DVKSRLTLDRRWKSP
+438 DVKSRLTLDRRWRSP
-453 EELARRAIDSVSEND
+453 EELAKRAIDSVTEGD
-468 YLQWFGRLP
+468 YKDWFEQLP
-477 AAVQAKMTAAWGA
+477 VAVQEKMTSAWGEA
-490 PPGELFVHKKSLI
+490 PGKLFVHKKNLI
-503 IPGIINGNFFIGLQP
+503 IPGVINGNIFIGLQP
-518 PRGFLE
+518 SRGFLE

-550 VFGANV
+550 VFRADLV
-556 IMHIGKHGSLEWLP
+556 MHIGKHGSLEWLP

-628 DELAELEVMIR
+628 DEMAELEVMLA
-639 DYHQSALEDPAKLPT
+639 DYYQAASEDQSKLPT
-654 QKRMI
+654 QKKMI
-659 WEKVCEAKLDHDLET
+659 WEKVCEAKLDHDLEV
-674 DEEAAFSDFDRF
+674 EEEEAFSDFDKF
-686 LEKLHEYLHETADT
+686 LEKLHEYLHEMADT

-725 TRLSNGSVP
+725 TRLANGQVP
-734 SLRQSLAEALGYDYE
+734 SLRQSLAEAMGYDYDY
-749 FLLANRGKILSGIK
+749 LLDNRGKIVSGSK
-763 TCGEAIEEINALALS
+763 TCGQVIDDLNSLALRLVSGLHEQGFAVGTIPELVEEIL
-778 LVSRLHEDGFCRD
+778 G
-791 DEGFSMKRVRALED
+791 KRNPKIEK
-805 EVLGRQSSK
+805 VLD
-814 VEQVLEYI
+814 YI
-822 SSGLAPNIAATRDEL
+822 ATTLAPNIDATVDEL
-837 WSILSASRGRFVS
+837 SAILCASDGGFVS

-891 ADALLK
+891 ADALLE
-897 RYLKDEGRYP
+897 RYLEDEGCYP
-907 ESLGIVIWGS
+907 ESLGMVIWGS

-925 DIAEVLSLM
+925 DIAEVLCLM
-934 GVRPVWEEKSGR
+934 GVRPVWEERSGR
-946 VTGIELIPLE
+946 VTGIELIPIE
-956 ELQRPRVD
+956 ELQRPRID

-984 DRAVELVAGQKESPE
+984 DRAVELVAEQKEPPE

-1005 HVSMDISEKTA
+1005 HVSADISEKTA
-1016 AGIDREQAG
+1016 AGIDGEQAKTL
-1025 IEARYR
+1025 ACYR

-1084 RKRLSLLDLTVKN
+1084 RRRLSRLDLTVKN

-1131 SYCGDSSDPDH
+1131 SYCGDSSDPDR
-1142 VLTRSTVEETKHIF
+1142 VKTRSTVEETKHIF

-1167 SMQRHGYK
+1167 SMKRHGYK
-1175 GAGDLSRMVDIAFG
+1175 GAGDISRMVDIAFG

-1206 NKYALDKEMQEWL
+1206 NKYALDKDMQEWL
-1219 KDVNPHALQ
+1219 KKVNPHALQ
-1228 NITERLLEA
+1228 NIAERLLEA

-1243 QASDE
+1243 QATEE

-1258 EIEGWIEDD
+1258 DIEGWIEDD
-1267 SEKSP
+1267 QPQTDAS
-1272 KISGEKPN
+1272 SG
-1280 DGSDHEM
+1280 S
-1287 T
+1287 

>member
-1 MKKVKIAYITT
+1 MFRYANEITGWIITKKVKIAYVTT

-24 LKELISQHGKIA
+24 LKELIRQHGE
-36 DVAIRSGEDLKDS
+36 VAEVAVRSGEDLKDVDQWEEFEHF
-49 ARREE
+49 ARSCH
-54 LERIACDSHLV
+54 IA

-70 GGKKSLP
+70 GGKKSLSS
-77 CFDELMGKLQG
+77 FDELVQSLQD
-88 SKASISAHCAS
+88 SSVSIYAQSAS

-113 EVVYKKVSR
+113 DAIYRKVSQ
-122 YLDYGGKENFFNLI
+122 YLDYGGRKNFYSLI
-136 IYLASRFV
+136 LYLANYFIGSNYEFS
-144 GADLAF
+144 
-150 AEPERPVWE
+150 EPARPIWE
-159 GIYHPDFDHVPTLDE
+159 GIYHPDFDHVPTLKE
-174 YLQKKYVP
+174 YLQSKCVA
-182 GKPTVGLWF
+182 GRPTVGLWF

-197 AGNTVFVDRLIEQIE
+197 AGNTLFIDRLIEEIE
-212 QKGANVIPV
+212 RQGANVIPV
-221 FLHSLKDVERGTK
+221 FLHAAKDVERGTK
-234 GAEWVVDNFF
+234 GAEWVVENLFMK
-244 IRDGKSI
+244 DGRPI

-258 LMFSLSIRPWEG
+258 LMFSLSIKPWEG
-270 EGAAASEDIARSE
+270 SDTGEGQEVARSE
-283 EWFLKKLNVPVL
+283 EWFIKRLNVPVL
-295 KAVVTYNT
+295 KAIVTYNT
-303 PGEWK
+303 LADWN
-308 ESMQGL
+308 ESLQGC
-314 SPLDISMG
+314 SPMDISMG

-331 LITVPVAARDRT
+331 LITVPVAARERT

-358 LPERIEKMVRLSLNW
+358 LPERTNKIVRLSLNW
-373 ARLRHIPNPEKKVAI
+373 AKLRHIPNSQKKVAI

-415 LQKMSDA
+415 MKAMDDA
-422 GYKLDR
+422 GYTIER
-428 MPESGQALIE
+428 MPENGQALIE
-438 DVKSRLTLDRRWKSP
+438 DVKSRLTLDRRWRSP
-453 EELARRAIDSVSEND
+453 EELAKRAIDSVTEGD
-468 YLQWFGRLP
+468 YKDWFEQLP
-477 AAVQAKMTAAWGA
+477 VAVQEKMTSAWGEA
-490 PPGELFVHKKSLI
+490 PGKLFVHKKNLI
-503 IPGIINGNFFIGLQP
+503 IPGVINGNIFIGLQP

-550 VFGANV
+550 VFRADLV
-556 IMHIGKHGSLEWLP
+556 MHIGKHGSLEWLP

-628 DELAELEVMIR
+628 DEMAELEVMLA
-639 DYHQSALEDPAKLPT
+639 DYYQAASEDPSKLPT
-654 QKRMI
+654 QKKMI
-659 WEKVCEAKLDHDLET
+659 WDKVCEAKLDHDLEV
-674 DEEAAFSDFDRF
+674 EEEEAFSDFDKF
-686 LEKLHEYLHETADT
+686 LEKLHEYLHEMADT

-725 TRLSNGSVP
+725 TRLANGQVP
-734 SLRQSLAEALGYDYE
+734 SLRQSLAEAMGYDYDY
-749 FLLANRGKILSGIK
+749 LLDNRGKIVSGSK
-763 TCGEAIEEINALALS
+763 TCGQVIDDLNSLALRLVSGLHEQGFAVGTIPELVEEIL
-778 LVSRLHEDGFCRD
+778 G
-791 DEGFSMKRVRALED
+791 KRNPKIEK
-805 EVLGRQSSK
+805 VLD
-814 VEQVLEYI
+814 YI
-822 SSGLAPNIAATRDEL
+822 ATTLAPNIDATVDEL
-837 WSILSASRGRFVS
+837 SAILCASDGGFVS

-891 ADALLK
+891 ADALLE
-897 RYLKDEGRYP
+897 RYLEDEGCYP
-907 ESLGIVIWGS
+907 ESLGMVIWGS

-925 DIAEVLSLM
+925 DIAEVLCLM
-934 GVRPVWEEKSGR
+934 GVRPVWEERSGR
-946 VTGIELIPLE
+946 VTGIELIPIE
-956 ELQRPRVD
+956 ELQRPRID

-984 DRAVELVAGQKESPE
+984 DRAVELVAEQKEPPE

-1005 HVSMDISEKTA
+1005 HVSADISEKTA
-1016 AGIDREQAG
+1016 AGIDGEQAKTL
-1025 IEARYR
+1025 ACYR

-1084 RKRLSLLDLTVKN
+1084 RRRLSRLDLTVKN

-1131 SYCGDSSDPDH
+1131 SYCGDSSDPDR
-1142 VLTRSTVEETKHIF
+1142 VKTRSTVEETKHIF

-1167 SMQRHGYK
+1167 SMKRHGYK
-1175 GAGDLSRMVDIAFG
+1175 GAGDISRMVDIAFG

-1206 NKYALDKEMQEWL
+1206 NKYALDKDMQEWL
-1219 KDVNPHALQ
+1219 KKVNPHALQ
-1228 NITERLLEA
+1228 NIAERLLEA

-1243 QASDE
+1243 QATEE

-1258 EIEGWIEDD
+1258 DIEGWIEDD
-1267 SEKSP
+1267 QPQTDAS
-1272 KISGEKPN
+1272 SG
-1280 DGSDHEM
+1280 S
-1287 T
+1287 

>member
-1 MKKVKIAYITT
+1 MFRYANEITGWIITKKVKIAYVTT

-24 LKELISQHGKIA
+24 LKELIRQHGE
-36 DVAIRSGEDLKDS
+36 VAEVAVRSGEDLKDVDQWEEFEHF
-49 ARREE
+49 ARSCH
-54 LERIACDSHLV
+54 IA

-70 GGKKSLP
+70 GGKKSLSS
-77 CFDELMGKLQG
+77 FDELVQRLQD
-88 SKASISAHCAS
+88 SSVSIYAQSAS

-113 EVVYKKVSR
+113 DAIYRKVSQ
-122 YLDYGGKENFFNLI
+122 YLDYGGRKNFYSLI
-136 IYLASRFV
+136 LYLANYFIGSNYEFS
-144 GADLAF
+144 
-150 AEPERPVWE
+150 EPARPIWE
-159 GIYHPDFDHVPTLDE
+159 GIYHPDFDHVPTLKE
-174 YLQKKYVP
+174 YLQSKCVA
-182 GKPTVGLWF
+182 GRPTVGLWF

-197 AGNTVFVDRLIEQIE
+197 AGNTLFIDRLIEEIE
-212 QKGANVIPV
+212 RQGANVIPV
-221 FLHSLKDVERGTK
+221 FLHAAKDVERGTK
-234 GAEWVVDNFF
+234 GAEWVVENLFMK
-244 IRDGKSI
+244 DGRPI

-258 LMFSLSIRPWEG
+258 LMFSLSIKPWEG
-270 EGAAASEDIARSE
+270 SDTGEGQEVARSE
-283 EWFLKKLNVPVL
+283 EWFIKRLNVPVL
-295 KAVVTYNT
+295 KAIVTYNT
-303 PGEWK
+303 LADWN
-308 ESMQGL
+308 ESLQGC
-314 SPLDISMG
+314 SPMDISMG

-331 LITVPVAARDRT
+331 LITVPVAARERT

-358 LPERIEKMVRLSLNW
+358 LPERTNKIVRLSLNW
-373 ARLRHIPNPEKKVAI
+373 AKLRHIPNSQKKVAI

-415 LQKMSDA
+415 MKAMDDA
-422 GYKLDR
+422 GYTIER
-428 MPESGQALIE
+428 MPENGQALIE
-438 DVKSRLTLDRRWKSP
+438 DVKSRLTLDRRWRSP
-453 EELARRAIDSVSEND
+453 EELAKRAIDSVTEGD
-468 YLQWFGRLP
+468 YKDWFEQLP
-477 AAVQAKMTAAWGA
+477 VAVQEKMTSAWGEA
-490 PPGELFVHKKSLI
+490 PGKLFVHKKNLI
-503 IPGIINGNFFIGLQP
+503 IPGVINGNIFIGLQP
-518 PRGFLE
+518 SRGFLE

-550 VFGANV
+550 VFRADLV
-556 IMHIGKHGSLEWLP
+556 MHIGKHGSLEWLP

-628 DELAELEVMIR
+628 DEMAELEVMLA
-639 DYHQSALEDPAKLPT
+639 DYYQAASEDQSKLPT
-654 QKRMI
+654 QKKMI
-659 WEKVCEAKLDHDLET
+659 WEKVCEAKLDHDLEV
-674 DEEAAFSDFDRF
+674 EEEEAFSDFDKF
-686 LEKLHEYLHETADT
+686 LEKLHEYLHEMADT

-725 TRLSNGSVP
+725 TRLANGQVP
-734 SLRQSLAEALGYDYE
+734 SLRQSLAEAMGYDYDY
-749 FLLANRGKILSGIK
+749 LLDNRGKIVSGSK
-763 TCGEAIEEINALALS
+763 TCGQVIDDLNSLALRLVSGLHEQGFAVGTIPELVEEIL
-778 LVSRLHEDGFCRD
+778 G
-791 DEGFSMKRVRALED
+791 KRNPKIEK
-805 EVLGRQSSK
+805 VLD
-814 VEQVLEYI
+814 YI
-822 SSGLAPNIAATRDEL
+822 ATTLAPNIDATVDEL
-837 WSILSASRGRFVS
+837 SAILCASDGGFVS

-891 ADALLK
+891 ADALLE
-897 RYLKDEGRYP
+897 RYLEDEGCYP
-907 ESLGIVIWGS
+907 ESLGMVIWGS

-925 DIAEVLSLM
+925 DIAEVLCLM
-934 GVRPVWEEKSGR
+934 GVRPVWEERSGR
-946 VTGIELIPLE
+946 VTGIELIPIE
-956 ELQRPRVD
+956 ELQRPRID

-984 DRAVELVAGQKESPE
+984 DRAVELVAEQKEPPE

-1005 HVSMDISEKTA
+1005 HVSADISEKTA
-1016 AGIDREQAG
+1016 AGIDGEQAKTL
-1025 IEARYR
+1025 ACYR

-1084 RKRLSLLDLTVKN
+1084 RRRLSRLDLTVKN

-1131 SYCGDSSDPDH
+1131 SYCGDSSDPDR
-1142 VLTRSTVEETKHIF
+1142 VKTRSTVEETKHIF

-1167 SMQRHGYK
+1167 SMKRHGYK
-1175 GAGDLSRMVDIAFG
+1175 GAGDISRMVDIAFG

-1206 NKYALDKEMQEWL
+1206 NKYALDKDMQEWL
-1219 KDVNPHALQ
+1219 KKVNPHALQ
-1228 NITERLLEA
+1228 NIAERLLEA

-1243 QASDE
+1243 QATEE

-1258 EIEGWIEDD
+1258 DIEGWIEDD
-1267 SEKSP
+1267 QPQTDAS
-1272 KISGEKPN
+1272 SG
-1280 DGSDHEM
+1280 S
-1287 T
+1287 

>member
-1 MKKVKIAYITT
+1 MFRYANEITGWIITKKVKIAYVTT

-24 LKELISQHGKIA
+24 LKELIRQHGE
-36 DVAIRSGEDLKDS
+36 VAEVAVRSGEDLKDVDQWEEFEHF
-49 ARREE
+49 ARSCH
-54 LERIACDSHLV
+54 IA

-70 GGKKSLP
+70 GGKKSLSS
-77 CFDELMGKLQG
+77 FDELVQSLQD
-88 SKASISAHCAS
+88 SSVSIYAQSAS

-113 EVVYKKVSR
+113 DAVYRKVSQ
-122 YLDYGGKENFFNLI
+122 YLDYGGRKNFYSLI
-136 IYLASRFV
+136 LYLANYFIGSNYEFS
-144 GADLAF
+144 
-150 AEPERPVWE
+150 EPARPIWE
-159 GIYHPDFDHVPTLDE
+159 GIYHPDFDHVPTLKE
-174 YLQKKYVP
+174 YLQSKCVA
-182 GKPTVGLWF
+182 GRPTVGLWF

-197 AGNTVFVDRLIEQIE
+197 AGNTLFIDRLIEEIE
-212 QKGANVIPV
+212 RQGANVIPV
-221 FLHSLKDVERGTK
+221 FLHAAKDVERGTK
-234 GAEWVVDNFF
+234 GAEWVVENLFMK
-244 IRDGKSI
+244 DGRPI

-258 LMFSLSIRPWEG
+258 LMFSLSIKPWEG
-270 EGAAASEDIARSE
+270 SDTGEGQEVARSE
-283 EWFLKKLNVPVL
+283 EWFIKRLNVPVL
-295 KAVVTYNT
+295 KAIVTYNT
-303 PGEWK
+303 LAEWN
-308 ESMQGL
+308 ESLQGC
-314 SPLDISMG
+314 SPMDISMG

-331 LITVPVAARDRT
+331 LITVPVAARERT

-358 LPERIEKMVRLSLNW
+358 LPERANKIVRLSLNW
-373 ARLRHIPNPEKKVAI
+373 AKLRHIPNSQKKVAI

-415 LQKMSDA
+415 MKAMDDA
-422 GYKLDR
+422 GYTIER
-428 MPESGQALIE
+428 MPENGQALIE
-438 DVKSRLTLDRRWKSP
+438 DVKSRLTLDRRWRSP
-453 EELARRAIDSVSEND
+453 EELAKRAIDSVTEGD
-468 YLQWFGRLP
+468 YKDWFEQLP
-477 AAVQAKMTAAWGA
+477 VAVQEKMTSAWGEA
-490 PPGELFVHKKSLI
+490 PGKLFVHKKNLI
-503 IPGIINGNFFIGLQP
+503 IPGVINGNIFIGLQP

-550 VFGANV
+550 VFRADLV
-556 IMHIGKHGSLEWLP
+556 MHIGKHGSLEWLP

-628 DELAELEVMIR
+628 DEMAELEVMLA
-639 DYHQSALEDPAKLPT
+639 DYYQAASEDQSKLPT
-654 QKRMI
+654 QKKMI
-659 WEKVCEAKLDHDLET
+659 WEKVCEAKLDHDLEV
-674 DEEAAFSDFDRF
+674 EEEEAFSDFDKF
-686 LEKLHEYLHETADT
+686 LEKLHEYLHEMADT

-725 TRLSNGSVP
+725 TRLANGQVP
-734 SLRQSLAEALGYDYE
+734 SLRQSLAEAMGYDYDY
-749 FLLANRGKILSGIK
+749 LLDNRGKIVSGSK
-763 TCGEAIEEINALALS
+763 TCGQVIDDLNSLALRLVSGLHEQGFAVGTIPELVEEIL
-778 LVSRLHEDGFCRD
+778 G
-791 DEGFSMKRVRALED
+791 KRNPKIEK
-805 EVLGRQSSK
+805 VLD
-814 VEQVLEYI
+814 YI
-822 SSGLAPNIAATRDEL
+822 STTLAPSINATVDEL
-837 WSILSASRGRFVS
+837 TGVLCASDGGFVS

-891 ADALLK
+891 ADALLE
-897 RYLKDEGRYP
+897 RYLEDEGCYP
-907 ESLGIVIWGS
+907 ESLGMVIWGS

-925 DIAEVLSLM
+925 DIAEVLCLM
-934 GVRPVWEEKSGR
+934 GVRPVWEERSGR
-946 VTGIELIPLE
+946 VTGIELIPIE
-956 ELQRPRVD
+956 ELQRPRID

-984 DRAVELVAGQKESPE
+984 DRAVELVAEQKEPPE

-1005 HVSMDISEKTA
+1005 HVSADISEKTA
-1016 AGIDREQAG
+1016 AGIDGEQAKTL
-1025 IEARYR
+1025 ACYR

-1071 GRKNFGAT
+1071 GRKNFGVT

-1084 RKRLSLLDLTVKN
+1084 RRRLSRLDLTVKN

-1131 SYCGDSSDPDH
+1131 SYCGDSSDPDR
-1142 VLTRSTVEETKHIF
+1142 VKTRSTVEETKHIF

-1167 SMQRHGYK
+1167 SMKRHGYK
-1175 GAGDLSRMVDIAFG
+1175 GAGDISRMVDIAFG

-1206 NKYALDKEMQEWL
+1206 NKYALDKDMQEWL
-1219 KDVNPHALQ
+1219 KKVNPHALQ
-1228 NITERLLEA
+1228 NIAERLLEA

-1243 QASDE
+1243 QATEE

-1258 EIEGWIEDD
+1258 DIEGWIEDD
-1267 SEKSP
+1267 QPQTDAS
-1272 KISGEKPN
+1272 SG
-1280 DGSDHEM
+1280 S
-1287 T
+1287 

>member
-1 MKKVKIAYITT
+1 MFRYANEITGWIITKKVKIAYVTT

-24 LKELISQHGKIA
+24 LKELIRQHGE
-36 DVAIRSGEDLKDS
+36 VAEVAVRSGEDLKDVDQWEEFEHF
-49 ARREE
+49 ARSCH
-54 LERIACDSHLV
+54 IA

-70 GGKKSLP
+70 GGKKSLSS
-77 CFDELMGKLQG
+77 FDELVQSLQD
-88 SKASISAHCAS
+88 SSVSIYAQSAS

-113 EVVYKKVSR
+113 DAIYRKVSQ
-122 YLDYGGKENFFNLI
+122 YLDYGGRKNFYSLI
-136 IYLASRFV
+136 LYLANYFIGSNYEFS
-144 GADLAF
+144 
-150 AEPERPVWE
+150 EPARPIWE
-159 GIYHPDFDHVPTLDE
+159 GIYHPDFDHVPTLKE
-174 YLQKKYVP
+174 YLQSKCVA
-182 GKPTVGLWF
+182 GRPTVGLWF

-197 AGNTVFVDRLIEQIE
+197 AGNTLFIDRLIEEIE
-212 QKGANVIPV
+212 RQGANVIPV
-221 FLHSLKDVERGTK
+221 FLHAAKDVERGTK
-234 GAEWVVDNFF
+234 GAEWVVENLFMK
-244 IRDGKSI
+244 DGRPI

-258 LMFSLSIRPWEG
+258 LMFSLSIKPWEG
-270 EGAAASEDIARSE
+270 SDTGEGQEVARSE
-283 EWFLKKLNVPVL
+283 EWFIKRLNVPVL
-295 KAVVTYNT
+295 KAIVTYNT
-303 PGEWK
+303 LADWN
-308 ESMQGL
+308 ESLQGC
-314 SPLDISMG
+314 SPMDISMG

-331 LITVPVAARDRT
+331 LITVPVAARERT

-358 LPERIEKMVRLSLNW
+358 LPERTNKIVRLSLNW
-373 ARLRHIPNPEKKVAI
+373 AKLRHIPNSQKKVAI

-415 LQKMSDA
+415 MKAMDDA
-422 GYKLDR
+422 GYTIER
-428 MPESGQALIE
+428 MPENGQALIE
-438 DVKSRLTLDRRWKSP
+438 DVKSRLTLDRRWRSP
-453 EELARRAIDSVSEND
+453 EELAKRAIDSVTEGD
-468 YLQWFGRLP
+468 YKDWFEQLP
-477 AAVQAKMTAAWGA
+477 VAVQEKMTSAWGEA
-490 PPGELFVHKKSLI
+490 PGKLFVHKKNLI
-503 IPGIINGNFFIGLQP
+503 IPGVINGNIFIGLQP

-550 VFGANV
+550 VFRADLV
-556 IMHIGKHGSLEWLP
+556 MHIGKHGSLEWLP

-628 DELAELEVMIR
+628 DEMAELEVMLA
-639 DYHQSALEDPAKLPT
+639 DYYQAASEDPSKLPT
-654 QKRMI
+654 QKKMI
-659 WEKVCEAKLDHDLET
+659 WEKVCEAKLDHDLEV
-674 DEEAAFSDFDRF
+674 EEEEAFSDFDKF
-686 LEKLHEYLHETADT
+686 LEKLHEYLHEMADT

-725 TRLSNGSVP
+725 TRLANGQVP
-734 SLRQSLAEALGYDYE
+734 SLRQSLAEAMGYDYDY
-749 FLLANRGKILSGIK
+749 LLDNRGKIVSGSK
-763 TCGEAIEEINALALS
+763 TCGQVIDDLNSLALRLVSGLHEQGFAVGTIPELVEEIL
-778 LVSRLHEDGFCRD
+778 G
-791 DEGFSMKRVRALED
+791 KRNPKIEK
-805 EVLGRQSSK
+805 VLD
-814 VEQVLEYI
+814 YI
-822 SSGLAPNIAATRDEL
+822 ATTLAPNIDATVDEL
-837 WSILSASRGRFVS
+837 SAILCASDGGFVS

-891 ADALLK
+891 ADALLE
-897 RYLKDEGRYP
+897 RYLEDEGCYP
-907 ESLGIVIWGS
+907 ESLGMVIWGS

-925 DIAEVLSLM
+925 DIAEVLCLM
-934 GVRPVWEEKSGR
+934 GVRPVWEERSGR
-946 VTGIELIPLE
+946 VTGIELIPIE
-956 ELQRPRVD
+956 ELQRPRID

-984 DRAVELVAGQKESPE
+984 DRAVELVAEQKEPPE

-1005 HVSMDISEKTA
+1005 HVSADISEKTA
-1016 AGIDREQAG
+1016 AGIDGEQAKTL
-1025 IEARYR
+1025 ACYR

-1084 RKRLSLLDLTVKN
+1084 RRRLSRLDLTVKN

-1131 SYCGDSSDPDH
+1131 SYCGDSSDPDR
-1142 VLTRSTVEETKHIF
+1142 VKTRSTVEETKHIF

-1167 SMQRHGYK
+1167 SMKHHGYK
-1175 GAGDLSRMVDIAFG
+1175 GAGDISRMVDIAFG

-1206 NKYALDKEMQEWL
+1206 NKYALDKDMQEWL
-1219 KDVNPHALQ
+1219 KKVNPHALQ
-1228 NITERLLEA
+1228 NIAERLLEA

-1243 QASDE
+1243 QATEE

-1258 EIEGWIEDD
+1258 DIEGWIEDD
-1267 SEKSP
+1267 QPQTDAS
-1272 KISGEKPN
+1272 SG
-1280 DGSDHEM
+1280 S
-1287 T
+1287 

>member
-1 MKKVKIAYITT
+1 MFRYANEITGWIITKKVKIAYVTT

-24 LKELISQHGKIA
+24 LKELIRQHGE
-36 DVAIRSGEDLKDS
+36 VAEVAVRSGEDLKDVDQWEEFEHF
-49 ARREE
+49 ARSCH
-54 LERIACDSHLV
+54 IA

-70 GGKKSLP
+70 GGKKSLSS
-77 CFDELMGKLQG
+77 FDELVQSLQD
-88 SKASISAHCAS
+88 SSVSIYAQSAS

-113 EVVYKKVSR
+113 DAIYRKVSQ
-122 YLDYGGKENFFNLI
+122 YLDYGGRKNFYSLI
-136 IYLASRFV
+136 LYLANYFIGSNYEFS
-144 GADLAF
+144 
-150 AEPERPVWE
+150 EPARPIWE
-159 GIYHPDFDHVPTLDE
+159 GIYHPDFDHVPTLKE
-174 YLQKKYVP
+174 YLQSKCVA
-182 GKPTVGLWF
+182 GRPTVGLWF

-197 AGNTVFVDRLIEQIE
+197 AGNTLFIDRLIEEIE
-212 QKGANVIPV
+212 RQGANVIPV
-221 FLHSLKDVERGTK
+221 FLHAAKDVERGTK
-234 GAEWVVDNFF
+234 GAEWVVENLFMK
-244 IRDGKSI
+244 DGRPI

-258 LMFSLSIRPWEG
+258 LMFSLSIKPWEG
-270 EGAAASEDIARSE
+270 SDTGEGQEVARSE
-283 EWFLKKLNVPVL
+283 EWFIKRLNVPVL
-295 KAVVTYNT
+295 KAIVTYNT
-303 PGEWK
+303 LADWN
-308 ESMQGL
+308 ESLQGC
-314 SPLDISMG
+314 SPMDISMG

-331 LITVPVAARDRT
+331 LITVPVAARERT

-358 LPERIEKMVRLSLNW
+358 LPERTNKIVRLSLNW
-373 ARLRHIPNPEKKVAI
+373 AKLRHIPNSQKKVAI

-415 LQKMSDA
+415 MKAMDDA
-422 GYKLDR
+422 GYTIER
-428 MPESGQALIE
+428 MPENGQALIE
-438 DVKSRLTLDRRWKSP
+438 DVKSRLTLDRRWRSP
-453 EELARRAIDSVSEND
+453 EELAKRAIDSVTEGD
-468 YLQWFGRLP
+468 YKDWFEQLP
-477 AAVQAKMTAAWGA
+477 VAVQEKMTSAWGEA
-490 PPGELFVHKKSLI
+490 PGKLFVHKKNLI
-503 IPGIINGNFFIGLQP
+503 IPGVINGNIFIGLQP
-518 PRGFLE
+518 SRGFLE

-550 VFGANV
+550 VFRADLV
-556 IMHIGKHGSLEWLP
+556 MHIGKHGSLEWLP

-628 DELAELEVMIR
+628 DEMAELEVMLA
-639 DYHQSALEDPAKLPT
+639 DYYQAASEDPSKLPT
-654 QKRMI
+654 QKKMI
-659 WEKVCEAKLDHDLET
+659 WEKVCEAKLDHDLEV
-674 DEEAAFSDFDRF
+674 EEEEAFSDFDKF
-686 LEKLHEYLHETADT
+686 LEKLHEYLHEMADT

-725 TRLSNGSVP
+725 TRLANGQVP
-734 SLRQSLAEALGYDYE
+734 SLRQSLAEAMGYDYDY
-749 FLLANRGKILSGIK
+749 LLDNRGKIVSGSK
-763 TCGEAIEEINALALS
+763 TCGQVIDDLNSLALRLVSGLHEQGFAVGTIPELVEEIL
-778 LVSRLHEDGFCRD
+778 G
-791 DEGFSMKRVRALED
+791 KRNPKIEK
-805 EVLGRQSSK
+805 VLD
-814 VEQVLEYI
+814 YI
-822 SSGLAPNIAATRDEL
+822 ATTLAPNIDATVDEL
-837 WSILSASRGRFVS
+837 SAILCASDGGFVS

-891 ADALLK
+891 ADALLE
-897 RYLKDEGRYP
+897 RYLEDEGCYP
-907 ESLGIVIWGS
+907 ESLGMVIWGS

-925 DIAEVLSLM
+925 DIAEVLCLM
-934 GVRPVWEEKSGR
+934 GVRPVWEERSGR
-946 VTGIELIPLE
+946 VTGIELIPIE
-956 ELQRPRVD
+956 ELQRPRID

-984 DRAVELVAGQKESPE
+984 DRAVELVAEQKEPPE

-1005 HVSMDISEKTA
+1005 HVSADISEKTA
-1016 AGIDREQAG
+1016 AGIDGEQAKTL
-1025 IEARYR
+1025 ACYR

-1084 RKRLSLLDLTVKN
+1084 RRRLSRLDLTVKN

-1131 SYCGDSSDPDH
+1131 SYCGDSSDPDR
-1142 VLTRSTVEETKHIF
+1142 VKTRSTVEETKHIF

-1167 SMQRHGYK
+1167 SMKRHGYK
-1175 GAGDLSRMVDIAFG
+1175 GAGDISRMVDIAFG

-1206 NKYALDKEMQEWL
+1206 NKYALDKDMQEWL
-1219 KDVNPHALQ
+1219 KKVNPHALQ
-1228 NITERLLEA
+1228 NIAERLLEA

-1243 QASDE
+1243 QATEE

-1258 EIEGWIEDD
+1258 DIEGWIEDD
-1267 SEKSP
+1267 QPQTDAS
-1272 KISGEKPN
+1272 SG
-1280 DGSDHEM
+1280 S
-1287 T
+1287 